1 MAVKAVGKL
10 FSSSNSDQ
18 DMVSLTLVTCY
29 FCLFTV
35 DDVVQVQ
42 NVGLQTSKS
51 FRDLHLSHGIQ
62 YYFTV
67 VAYNNVGLHTTL
79 TSDGFVVDNEPP
91 VAGVVFNTERHTDS
105 SYQTSNTTF
114 SLSWH
119 GFVDHHSGIKSYY
132 VALGEHDIDE
142 PIVNFTNVGLLSHYT
157 FKNLTLE
164 QGKLYQAFVKA
175 SDAAG
180 HFSNATITRKRTIDT
195 TPPEGFICTHFY
207 TLSNITAT
215 LTGQRKVVSF
225 SNDMTKNIF
234 YKISGKV
241 DGKTTDTRA
250 LLSINRF
257 HLRLPMTINHDS
269 SQEFQYSFLSP
280 LSGHHE
286 LEITFDSAKPL
297 NVQAKLSTCAQDIQN
312 NSSVVEVV
320 QIGTGALA
328 VTINIKDN
336 ESYITKVNR

>member
-1 MAVKAVGKL
+1 M
-10 FSSSNSDQ
+10 
-18 DMVSLTLVTCY
+18 
-29 FCLFTV
+29 
-35 DDVVQVQ
+35 Q

-51 FRDLHLSHGIQ
+51 FQGLRLSHGIQ

-119 GFVDHHSGIKSYY
+119 GFVDHHSGIKSYH
-132 VALGEHDIDE
+132 VALGEHDTDE

-164 QGKLYQAFVKA
+164 HGKSYQAFVKA

-180 HFSNATITRKRTIDT
+180 HFSNVTISQKRKIDT

-234 YKISGKV
+234 YKISGRIY
-241 DGKTTDTRA
+241 GKNTDTRA

-286 LEITFDSAKPL
+286 VEITFDSAKTL
-297 NVQAKLSTCAQDIQN
+297 NVQAKFSTCTQDIHN

-320 QIGTGALA
+320 QIGTGVLA
-328 VTINIKDN
+328 VTINIKDD
-336 ESYITKVNR
+336 ESYITKVNS

>member
-1 MAVKAVGKL
+1 M
-10 FSSSNSDQ
+10 
-18 DMVSLTLVTCY
+18 
-29 FCLFTV
+29 
-35 DDVVQVQ
+35 Q
-42 NVGLQTSKS
+42 NIGLQTRKS
-51 FRDLHLSHGIQ
+51 FRGLHLSHGIQ

-91 VAGVVFNTERHTDS
+91 VAGVVFNTDRHTDS

-132 VALGEHDIDE
+132 VALGEHDTDE

-164 QGKLYQAFVKA
+164 QGKSYQAFVKA

-180 HFSNATITRKRTIDT
+180 HFSNVTITRKRQIDT

-225 SNDMTKNIF
+225 SNDMTKNVF
-234 YKISGKV
+234 YQISGRV

-297 NVQAKLSTCAQDIQN
+297 NVQAKLSTCTQDIQN

-320 QIGTGALA
+320 RIGTGALA

-336 ESYITKVNR
+336 ESYITKVNS